1 MKGTV
6 GRLARLLAGNLVKIL
21 SLLLAVSLIAFVL
34 VTASPVD
41 PVQQYILPF
50 SLIYCLPPAIEK
62 MIPSERMYIFFS
74 R

>member
-6 GRLARLLAGNLVKIL
+6 GRFARLLAGNLVKIL

-41 PVQQYILPF
+41 PVQ
-50 SLIYCLPPAIEK
+50 
-62 MIPSERMYIFFS
+62 
-74 R
+74 

>member
-41 PVQQYILPF
+41 PVQQYILGPV
-50 SLIYCLPPAIEK
+50 SYTHLTLPTIA
-62 MIPSERMYIFFS
+62 
-74 R
+74 

>member
-41 PVQQYILPF
+41 PVQQYILGLGTAV
-50 SLIYCLPPAIEK
+50 SL
-62 MIPSERMYIFFS
+62 PSGLEIRW